1 MKRILLLVVFVFAL
15 FVSGNSQQRYIFTQY
30 FLNPSLINPGA
41 AGFEK
46 GQSLFFN
53 YRNTWAGY
61 KGSPRSYSLSYD
73 GRITDKVGL
82 GAFVM
87 SDTYGALQTQ
97 KGLLSYSYNIKGDK
111 YDIGLGFTTEYISYK
126 AIAGLDGGPVDR
138 EDPLLADRQVGDKI
152 FDVAIGAFGKLYDNF
167 IVSITIP
174 SLVRSKLNSKTSTKK
189 DEREFNFILGVG
201 YIYDVPNYD
210 MKICPSIFAKKLRLY
225 ESFIDANL
233 LFSFYDE
240 TLFSGITYGLYNA
253 NKLGFVIGGRIN
265 KIQFNYSYD
274 FTFKDF
280 QTYNN
285 GSHEIGIG
293 YRFN

>member
-1 MKRILLLVVFVFAL
+1 MKRILFLVVFVFTL
-15 FVSGNSQQRYIFTQY
+15 LVSGKSQQRYIFSQY

-46 GQSLFFN
+46 GQGIFLN

-61 KGSPRSYSLSYD
+61 KGSPKSYSLSYD
-73 GRITDKVGL
+73 GKITDRIGL

-97 KGLLSYSYNIKGDK
+97 KGLLSYAYNIKGDK
-111 YDIGLGFTTEYISYK
+111 YDIGVGFTTEYISYK
-126 AIAGLDGGPVDR
+126 AIAGLDGGQIDR
-138 EDPLLADRQVGDKI
+138 EDPLLAKRQVGDKI
-152 FDVAIGAFGKLYDNF
+152 FDVAIGVFGKLYDKF
-167 IVSITIP
+167 MISVTVP
-174 SLVRSKLNSKTSTKK
+174 SLVRSKLNSNGDDKK
-189 DEREFNFILGVG
+189 EEREFNYILGVG
-201 YIYDVPNYD
+201 YIYDVPNYNL
-210 MKICPSIFAKKLRLY
+210 KIYPSIFAKKLRLY
-225 ESFIDANL
+225 GSFIDANL
-233 LFSFYDE
+233 LFSFYDDA
-240 TLFSGITYGLYNA
+240 LFSGITYGVYNA
-253 NKLGFVIGGRIN
+253 KKLGFVIGGRIN

-285 GSHEIGIG
+285 GSHEIGVG

>member
-30 FLNPSLINPGA
+30 FMNPSLINPGA

-46 GQSLFFN
+46 GHGLLFN
-53 YRNTWAGY
+53 YRNTWAGF
-61 KGSPRSYSLSYD
+61 KGAPKSYSLSYD
-73 GRITDKVGL
+73 GRVTDKVGL

-97 KGLLSYSYNIKGDK
+97 KALLSYSYNIKGDM
-111 YDIGLGFTTEYISYK
+111 YDFGIGFTTEYIRYK
-126 AIAGLDGGPVDR
+126 AIAGLEGGPVDK
-138 EDPLLADRQVGDKI
+138 EDPILAERQVGDKI
-152 FDVAIGAFGKLYDNF
+152 FDVAIGAFGKLYEKF
-167 IVSITIP
+167 VVSLTIP
-174 SLVRSKLNSKTSTKK
+174 SLVRSKLNSDSGSKK
-189 DEREFNFILGVG
+189 EEREFNYILGVG

-210 MKICPSIFAKKLRLY
+210 MKIYPSLFVKKLRVY
-225 ESFIDANL
+225 DPFIDFNL

-240 TLFSGITYGLYNA
+240 TLFSGITYGVYNA
-253 NKLGFVIGGRIN
+253 NKLGFVIGGKINRI
-265 KIQFNYSYD
+265 QLNYSYD